1 MDSKITLIGT
11 SEYLKNF
18 QKRINGLH
26 NYIFKSNQDLI
37 NDMLGSYDFLA
48 YIDFA
53 IKRGTS
59 YEIAKI
65 YLNNSLLVDEDSS
78 DSLLHEL

>member
-1 MDSKITLIGT
+1 MDNKITLIGT

-37 NDMLGSYDFLA
+37 NDMLGTYDFIA

-65 YLNNSLLVDEDSS
+65 YLK
-78 DSLLHEL
+78 DSLILRMVK